1 MGKQKRGHVSQAFV
15 ESVREARAAR
25 ARAELEGQSGR
36 FWSQSGQVLQAYEGQ
51 QSGQVLKAEVLEGQQ
66 SRQVLQACEQEDAE
80 EQSEPWVD
88 PCTYGWSGSYQRAL
102 QDAIDSGRIPPLPTT
117 PLQKPWLRP
126 GEAPPKKWS
135 PADEG
140 GRLQGEYQYKL
151 NAEGQPVEIHNLENG
166 RHLNPQTGECWLMD
180 GDDKKFV
187 NPDGTLV
194 DKPERETAK
203 RGLQGILFDC

>member
-66 SRQVLQACEQEDAE
+66 SRQVLQACEQENAE

-88 PCTYGWSGSYQRAL
+88 PCTYGWSGPYRKAL
-102 QDAIDSGRIPPLPTT
+102 QAAIDSGSIPPLPLT
-117 PLQKPWLRP
+117 PLQKPWLRR
-126 GEAPPKKWS
+126 GEVEKKKWS

-140 GRLQGEYQYKL
+140 GKLQGVYEYKL
-151 NAEGQPVEIHNLENG
+151 NAEGQPVEIHNLETG
-166 RHLNPQTGECWLMD
+166 RYWNPKTGVCWLMD

-203 RGLQGILFDC
+203 RGLQGILCDC

>member
-1 MGKQKRGHVSQAFV
+1 MGKPKRGHLSRAFV
-15 ESVREARAAR
+15 EEVREARAAR
-25 ARAELEGQSGR
+25 ARAELEGQSER

-88 PCTYGWSGSYQRAL
+88 PCTYGFSGSGRKAL
-102 QDAIDSGRIPPLPTT
+102 QDAIDSGRIPPLPPT

-126 GEAPPKKWS
+126 GEVEKKKWS

-140 GRLQGEYQYKL
+140 MQGEYSYKL

-166 RHLNPQTGECWLMD
+166 RHWNPQTGDCWLMD